1 LVLTKIQSGGRTSV
15 ESVYGCTFLL
25 FRFSLLW
32 TISLVLWLREPPVSG
47 SRFVGSGGIAD
58 RRRKTVMETPQ
69 HGLVGTTQTARWRE
83 LGVHTYIRIFIVS
96 ALIGYLFRV
105 EIRGIIQTW
114 LADSSWSHGFLI
126 PLFSAYFIAQNKQH
140 ILNLQT
146 RPSYIGLLL
155 LVLVIGFYA
164 LNRFGPSGYEYFCR
178 ISLIAT
184 VGAVV
189 LLLGGWRLV
198 KYTWLPIVFL
208 VFAVPLPDRFYRA
221 LTIPM
226 RQWAAT
232 VASSLL
238 NLVPDLEATASGVV
252 IDVFYRGKALEP
264 GLDVAEACA
273 GMRLLM
279 AFVALGV
286 AMAYLHKRSLWQRV
300 ILLAS
305 TVPIAIFC
313 NIVRVTATGF
323 IYILIHPKYAQG
335 VYHDVLGL
343 SMLPLAFGLYGFL
356 AWFMSSL
363 FVHESDNVCED
374 IVIRKGGA

>member
-1 LVLTKIQSGGRTSV
+1 MEMPVPGSDAAAQKHLWRQLGLHPLFKVLILGG
-15 ESVYGCTFLL
+15 
-25 FRFSLLW
+25 
-32 TISLVLWLREPPVSG
+32 
-47 SRFVGSGGIAD
+47 
-58 RRRKTVMETPQ
+58 
-69 HGLVGTTQTARWRE
+69 
-83 LGVHTYIRIFIVS
+83 
-96 ALIGYLFRV
+96 LICYLFRL
-105 EIRGIIQTW
+105 EISQIVKTW

-126 PLFSAYFIAQNKQH
+126 PMFSAYFVAQKKQE

-146 RPSYIGLLL
+146 RPNYFGLLL
-155 LVLVIGFYA
+155 LIPVLVFYA
-164 LNRFGPSGYEYFCR
+164 LNRFSPSGYAYLCQ

-184 VGAVV
+184 IGAV
-189 LLLGGWRLV
+189 LLFLGGWGLV
-198 KYTWLPIVFL
+198 RYTWLPVFFL
-208 VFAVPLPDRFYRA
+208 LFAVPLPDRFYKA
-221 LTIPM
+221 MTIPM

-238 NLVPDLEATASGVV
+238 NLVPDLQTTANGVV
-252 IDVFYRGKALEP
+252 IDVFYKGRAMEP

-286 AMAYLHKRSLWQRV
+286 AMAYLHERPTWQRV

-313 NIVRVTATGF
+313 NIVRVSATGF

-335 VYHDVLGL
+335 IYHDMLGL
-343 SMLPLAFGLYGFL
+343 AMLPLAFGLYGFL

-363 FVHESDNVCED
+363 FVHESDGASEST
-374 IVIRKGGA
+374 VIHRRRT